1 MEMSRR
7 DALESSL
14 ISAAMTGTN
23 GTLFI
28 RSALR
33 GAIFEHPER
42 RAIFE
47 ACMVMAEDGGPDMF
61 DLTLLFTEAI
71 KRYPALSYN
80 QFHDYGLATFEASHV
95 STYCRQIRE
104 IDQHQAIKVLAE
116 KLHRDPEPDV
126 DEYILALDEVRTEKL
141 EDVITASQAVDLMME
156 HRENPAAIHP
166 TGLITLDGYLN
177 GGLQDGQVC
186 VVGGRP
192 GSGKTILMVQMALN
206 AMRNGDAVLLV
217 SLEMVAH
224 EIMERVGKTVSV
236 EKMRT
241 LPLYIIDSTSNLQT
255 IMAHARV
262 THKRR
267 KIGLIVIDYLQLL
280 EHSGKARSREEFVA
294 GASRAIKRLAQD
306 LRVPI
311 IIGSQL
317 NRATSGVPTLANLRE
332 SGAIEQDANIV
343 VLIGEPEDPEGPST
357 IVLAK
362 NRNGEKD
369 MWQMQMNG
377 SKYQFETPGTI
388 SYDRIDEGFNL

>member
-28 RSALR
+28 RSTLR
-33 GAIFEHPER
+33 GSIFEHPER
-42 RAIFE
+42 AAIFR
-47 ACMVMAEDGGPDMF
+47 ACMTMAESGGPDMF
-61 DLTLLFTEAI
+61 DLTLLFSEAI
-71 KRYPALSYN
+71 KHYPQLSF
-80 QFHDYGLATFEASHV
+80 QRFHDYGLATFEASHV

-104 IDQHQAIKVLAE
+104 IDQYQAIKVLAE

-126 DEYILALDEVRTEKL
+126 DEYILALDEVRAEKL
-141 EDVITASQAVDLMME
+141 EEVITATQAVDLMIE
-156 HRENPAAIHP
+156 NRENPAAIHP
-166 TGLITLDGYLN
+166 TGLVTLDGLLG
-177 GGLQDGQVC
+177 GGLRDGQVC

-192 GSGKTILMVQMALN
+192 GSGKTILMVQMAMG
-206 AMRNGDAVLLV
+206 AIQSGDTVLVV
-217 SLEMVAH
+217 SLEMMAH
-224 EIMERVGKTVSV
+224 ELMERIAKTMPI

-241 LPLYIIDSTSNLQT
+241 LPMYIIDSTSNLQT

-267 KIGLIVIDYLQLL
+267 KIGMIVIDYLQLL

-317 NRATSGVPTLANLRE
+317 NRATSGLPTLANLRE

-343 VLIGEPEDPEGPST
+343 VLIGEPEDPEGPSD

-369 MWQMQMNG
+369 MWKMQMNG
-377 SKYQFETPGTI
+377 SKYRFEAPGTI
-388 SYDRIDEGFNL
+388 SFDRIDEGFDL